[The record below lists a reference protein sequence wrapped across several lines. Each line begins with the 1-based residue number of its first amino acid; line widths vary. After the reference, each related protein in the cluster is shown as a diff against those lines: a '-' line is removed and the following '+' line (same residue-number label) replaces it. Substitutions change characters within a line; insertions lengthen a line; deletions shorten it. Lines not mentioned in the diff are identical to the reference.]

1 VISLYAEIPFFDTS
15 LPFKKKKIKIPGSG
29 LSPKTLLSLSLR
41 RRKRGV
47 YFDASGQFRRNHRP
61 LALPVPTRQHDN
73 QLAGGEI
80 NACDI
85 KLKLSTNRT
94 RETDRHSLSA
104 AT

>member
-1 VISLYAEIPFFDTS
+1 MHPVN
-15 LPFKKKKIKIPGSG
+15 SG
-29 LSPKTLLSLSLR
+29 ETIGR
-41 RRKRGV
+41 
-47 YFDASGQFRRNHRP
+47 